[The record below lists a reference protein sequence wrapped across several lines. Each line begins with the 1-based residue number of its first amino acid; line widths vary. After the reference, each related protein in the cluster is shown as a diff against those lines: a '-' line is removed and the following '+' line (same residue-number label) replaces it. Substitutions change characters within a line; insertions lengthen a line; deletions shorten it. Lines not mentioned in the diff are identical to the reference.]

1 MSVLITGASG
11 GLGGAVC
18 TAFVESGAKV
28 IGVERA
34 PKQSKAYQTIAADV
48 STAEGCSE
56 MVRQALESGPID
68 ALVHLVGGF
77 SGGTSV
83 AETSDQVWDSMMSVN
98 LKTAFNVMRAS
109 LPSMIAAK
117 RGRIVAIG
125 SRAAVEASPNFA
137 AYAVSKAAL
146 VALVKNVAAE
156 VKDSGITANAVLP
169 SVIDTAANRKA
180 MARADFSRWVAPES
194 IARLIVWLCSEAAAN
209 VSGAAIPIYGRA

>member
-1 MSVLITGASG
+1 MSVLITGAG
-11 GLGGAVC
+11 GALGGAVC
-18 TAFVESGAKV
+18 AAFVESGAKV
-28 IGVERA
+28 IGVDRSGQE
-34 PKQSKAYQTIAADV
+34 SKSYKAIATDLT
-48 STAEGCSE
+48 SAEGCKE
-56 MVRQALESGPID
+56 LVREALLSGPID

-77 SGGTSV
+77 SGGTSI
-83 AETSDQVWDSMMSVN
+83 AETSDQVWDLMLSVN
-98 LKTAFNVMRAS
+98 LRTAVNVMRAS

-117 RGRIVAIG
+117 RGRIVAVG
-125 SRAAVEASPNFA
+125 SRAAVEASPMLS

-180 MARADFSRWVAPES
+180 MAGADFSRWVAPES
-194 IARLIVWLCSEAAAN
+194 IAQLIVWLCSDAAAN